1 MTTTAQAPRALI
13 TSAIPVQLKIAA
25 AWASAMFLYIYV
37 DILNFYKPGVIDGI
51 LQGQIWRFEVSA
63 GLLSVFLVSMS
74 IPALMIVLSTSL
86 PARLNRIINLVVAAL
101 FIPYTLFNAA
111 GTTWE
116 WAGFYTISIGLEVLL
131 LAYILRTAWAWPRAA
146 VREA

>member
-1 MTTTAQAPRALI
+1 MTTTTQAPRTLI
-13 TSAIPVQLKIAA
+13 TSAIPAQLKIAA

-51 LQGQIWRFEVSA
+51 LHGQIWRFDVSA

-74 IPALMIVLSTSL
+74 IPALMVVLSTSL
-86 PARLNRIINLVVAAL
+86 PARINRIANLVVAAL

-146 VREA
+146 AREA

>member
-1 MTTTAQAPRALI
+1 MTTATQASRALI
-13 TSAIPVQLKIAA
+13 TSAIPAQLKIAA

-37 DILNFYKPGVIDGI
+37 DILNFYKPGVVDGI
-51 LQGQIWRFEVSA
+51 LEGQIWRFDVSA

-74 IPALMIVLSTSL
+74 IPALMIVLSTAL
-86 PARLNRIINLVVAAL
+86 PARLNRITNLVVAAL

-111 GTTWE
+111 GSTWE

-146 VREA
+146 VRDA

>member
-1 MTTTAQAPRALI
+1 MTTATQASRALI
-13 TSAIPVQLKIAA
+13 TSAIPAQLKIAA

-37 DILNFYKPGVIDGI
+37 DILNFYKPGVVDGI
-51 LQGQIWRFEVSA
+51 LEGQIWRFDVSA

-74 IPALMIVLSTSL
+74 IPALMIVLSTAL
-86 PARLNRIINLVVAAL
+86 PARLNRITNLVVAAL

-111 GTTWE
+111 GSTWE
-116 WAGFYTISIGLEVLL
+116 WAGFYTISIGLEVVL

-146 VREA
+146 VRDA